1 MVYEIEEKDLENMKY
16 TLERMEESKYFTIDP
31 TILNAVQLLS
41 EQITALQ
48 DIVDEKINESERA
61 GGTGFDEFDE
71 VLQLYLYDEKFVNEV
86 FR

>member
-16 TLERMEESKYFTIDP
+16 TLERMEESRYFSIDP

-48 DIVDEKINESERA
+48 DDIVDKINESERA
-61 GGTGFDEFDE
+61 GGTGFDDFDE
-71 VLQLYLYDEKFVNEV
+71 VLQLYLYDEDYS
-86 FR
+86 

>member
-16 TLERMEESKYFTIDP
+16 TLDRMEESRYFSIDP

-48 DIVDEKINESERA
+48 DIVDEKIDESERE
-61 GGTGFDEFDE
+61 GGTGFDDFNE
-71 VLQLYLYDEKFVNEV
+71 VLQLYLYDKDYS
-86 FR
+86 